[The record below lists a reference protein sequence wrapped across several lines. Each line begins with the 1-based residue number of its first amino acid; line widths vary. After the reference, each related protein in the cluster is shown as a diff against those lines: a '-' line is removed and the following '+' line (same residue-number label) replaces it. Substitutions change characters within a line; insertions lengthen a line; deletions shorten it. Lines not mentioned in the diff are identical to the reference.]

1 MSMNT
6 HQTEDRAAA
15 IGIDIDGTITLD
27 PTFYASFTCECLKRN
42 IVVHVV
48 SARPRES
55 RAETEAELHE
65 LNIVF
70 DVLHLLPSMEEAI
83 TLCPHSEIDLFDRH
97 SWMKIDYAVRQGL
110 SLFVD
115 DNERVVR
122 LFRSYAP
129 HITIIEAAKYSQLR
143 KLIES

>member
-1 MSMNT
+1 M
-6 HQTEDRAAA
+6 
-15 IGIDIDGTITLD
+15 
-27 PTFYASFTCECLKRN
+27 
-42 IVVHVV
+42 V